1 MNFYTISALSL
12 VIFYILLTVIVFLFQ
27 RNLLYHPSIDNH
39 LKDDLVIEPTEIN
52 KVKITTNDNIDLLG
66 WFYNRDVKKFKTILF
81 FHGNAGSLKNRTY
94 KLNHFKDLDVN
105 F

>member
-1 MNFYTISALSL
+1 MNFYTTSALSL
-12 VIFYILLTVIVFLFQ
+12 VLFYILLVIILSFFQ

-66 WFYNRDVKKFKTILF
+66 WFYNRDVKKE
-81 FHGNAGSLKNRTY
+81 
-94 KLNHFKDLDVN
+94 
-105 F
+105 